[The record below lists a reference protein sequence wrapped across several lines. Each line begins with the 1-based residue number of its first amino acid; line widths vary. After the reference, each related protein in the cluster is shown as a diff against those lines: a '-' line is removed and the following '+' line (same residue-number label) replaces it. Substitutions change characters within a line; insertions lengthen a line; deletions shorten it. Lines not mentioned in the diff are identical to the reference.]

1 MEHEKPPRTK
11 VGQRI
16 AVIGTTGSGKTTLAR
31 QLAQRL
37 STSHVELDALYWDP
51 DWTPAPLD
59 LFRARVAQSLNGPS
73 WIADGNYSKV
83 RDLVWQQADTIVWLD
98 YSARVIFSRLARR
111 TVRRLLNH
119 EALWNGNRE
128 GWQRTFFS
136 RGSLFLWALK
146 TYRQRRKIFPV
157 LFAEPEFAH
166 LTIVHLRSPRAAD
179 EWFLML

>member
-59 LFRARVAQSLNGPS
+59 LFRERVVQSLNGSS
-73 WIADGNYSKV
+73 WIVDGNYSKV
-83 RDLVWQQADTIVWLD
+83 RDLVWQQADTVVWLD
-98 YSARVIFSRLARR
+98 FSARVIFRRLARR
-111 TVRRLLNH
+111 TVRRLINH
-119 EALWNGNRE
+119 EELWNGNRE
-128 GWQRTFFS
+128 DWQRTFLS

-146 TYRQRRKIFPV
+146 KYRYYPKTFPV
-157 LFAEPEFAH
+157 LFARPEFAH
-166 LTIVHLRSPRAAD
+166 LTIVRLRSPRATH